1 MVPSSPDFL
10 RTQSQGLFCKL
21 SFFDSDRVVAISPR
35 RKSATEN
42 AMNVKQL
49 APALLEP
56 YRRLSTCVVASAIET
71 FRVRLPNAGFADS
84 RVRCMFP
91 EYPPVV
97 GYAATARIRTS
108 NPPMQGPSYYFR
120 TEWWNEI
127 LRVPAPRII
136 VVEDLDNPPGLGA
149 FVGEVHASILQA
161 LGGVALVTNGSVRD
175 LPEVKAMGFRL
186 FAGNIAVSHAY
197 AHVFD
202 FGGTVQIGGLKI
214 NPGDLVHA
222 DLHGV
227 QTVPIEIAA
236 EVPKKVGD
244 IQELRQHFIGLC
256 RSADF
261 SLDSL
266 RGAMEPQ
273 GEKNGR

>member
-1 MVPSSPDFL
+1 M
-10 RTQSQGLFCKL
+10 
-21 SFFDSDRVVAISPR
+21 AI
-35 RKSATEN
+35 
-42 AMNVKQL
+42 KQL

-71 FRVRLPNAGFADS
+71 FHVRLPNTGFADS
-84 RVRCMFP
+84 RVRCMLP
-91 EYPPVV
+91 ENPPVI

-108 NPPMQGPSYYFR
+108 GPPMEGHSYYFR

-136 VVEDLDNPPGLGA
+136 VIEDLDDPPGLGA
-149 FVGEVHASILQA
+149 FVGEVHACILQA

-175 LPEVKAMGFRL
+175 LPEIRAAGFQL
-186 FAGNIAVSHAY
+186 FAGNVAVSHAF

-202 FGGTVQIGGLKI
+202 FGGTVQVGGLKI

-227 QTVPIEIAA
+227 HTIPLDIAA
-236 EVPKKVGD
+236 TVSDKAEEILKRRD
-244 IQELRQHFIGLC
+244 YFIELC

-261 SLDSL
+261 SLEKL
-266 RGAMEPQ
+266 LEAMKQE
-273 GEKNGR
+273 GEKDVN